1 MEWNL
6 SKMELGSFYCRR
18 VTSRLELLSQVITL
32 LPPSMNTSLPSSKA
46 NFKEF
51 STNNY
56 GDRNAT
62 YNNSTVNNVYNDSP
76 GPPRSGID
84 ILGDSISRTALHSSS
99 SPRTGVL
106 EGTRVGIIEELSRW
120 IEDSSKKHRSCWVH
134 GGAGVGKSAVAQTI
148 CEVSRRKS
156 QLAASFFFWR
166 NDAQRSTLDYL
177 FPTIAHQL
185 ATTPELE
192 KAGLTPFID
201 GAVRQST
208 NGLEEMNL
216 EGQFQTLIH
225 RPCAQIDAKR
235 WKTLP
240 RLVVID
246 GFDECMGGFGATS
259 PSRAQEALLSIIR
272 NATSADPPLP
282 LNFMIFSRPERTIL
296 DFFQNILPHRLV
308 DMRSFNSEADN
319 DVRKYLKKE
328 FANLSDSQP
337 DIMLAGPWPGERAV
351 EKLVGKADGHFI
363 YVVTVMK
370 YITVNN
376 PSLADLQE
384 RLDIVLHTEETT
396 THPDLSDLDQLY
408 HAILRRFGSGDLHKQ
423 RLVPVL
429 QLMITPH
436 PKELSADT
444 RRSRSHN
451 LIAALLKID
460 LAQCYAFLSQ
470 LRSVLHV
477 PQLGQTGDVSILHA
491 SFSDFL
497 GESQRSHEYHVEP
510 LSEISYLDY
519 FSCCLL
525 SILGRHIR
533 QYRGGERTDIADRS
547 LEMWSLN
554 PWSMVAGLLTS
565 SERNYTPS
573 EELITAITD
582 FDLYGYSNMIL
593 DQEYS
598 KEAFGRL
605 KSSDWSSLTSRIH
618 TPSRYGGLSVR
629 NSDIDRWYN
638 GKHWGFMANRQEFYT
653 HLFFMLINNVICLQ
667 GICNP
672 LKSPGEDSD
681 AHLRYDQL
689 NQFFEGD
696 WLVVLP
702 KSGRNRKIS
711 LSRLGCIALLAS
723 SSLPRGIPH
732 DMAELAR
739 LLSPTTKDHWGI
751 VSPLKILPHREIA
764 RASMEG
770 NGGKFEVCFVSSRQ
784 RLQLAEEVAQTIR
797 NEGALSTGTL
807 DNLIVKTLTGTSI
820 KTSQT
825 NYDAGEGHGKRAS
838 GLRIFRAFSRVFS

>member
-1 MEWNL
+1 
-6 SKMELGSFYCRR
+6 
-18 VTSRLELLSQVITL
+18 
-32 LPPSMNTSLPSSKA
+32 MNTNCPSTKT

-84 ILGDSISRTALHSSS
+84 LLGDSISPTALHTSS

-120 IEDSSKKHRSCWVH
+120 IEDPSRKHRACWVH

-148 CEVSRRKS
+148 CEVSCRKS

-166 NDAQRSTLDYL
+166 HDAQRSTLDHF

-192 KAGLTPFID
+192 SAGLTPFID
-201 GAVRQST
+201 SAVRQRT
-208 NGLEEMNL
+208 NGIGEMNL

-225 RPCAQIDAKR
+225 GPCAQIDAKK

-282 LNFMIFSRPERTIL
+282 LNYMIFSRPERTIL
-296 DFFQNILPHRLV
+296 EFFQNILPHRLV

-337 DIMLAGPWPGERAV
+337 EMLVAGPWPGERAV
-351 EKLVGKADGHFI
+351 ENLVGKADGHFI

-376 PSLADLQE
+376 PSLAELQE
-384 RLDIVLHTEETT
+384 RLYIVLHTEETT
-396 THPDLSDLDQLY
+396 SHPDLSDLDQLY
-408 HAILRRFGSGDLHKQ
+408 HAILRRFGVGDLHKQ
-423 RLVPVL
+423 RLLPVL

-436 PKELSADT
+436 PKELSTDT
-444 RRSRSHN
+444 RRSRSHD

-460 LAQCYAFLSQ
+460 LAQSYAFLSQ

-477 PQLGQTGDVSILHA
+477 PKLGQMEDVSILHA
-491 SFSDFL
+491 SFTDFL
-497 GESQRSHEYHVEP
+497 GESQRSHEYHVKP
-510 LSEISYLDY
+510 LSDISYLDH

-525 SILGRHIR
+525 AILGRNIC
-533 QYRGGERTDIADRS
+533 QYRGGARTDIADRS

-554 PWSMVAGLLTS
+554 PWSMVEGLLTS
-565 SERNYTPS
+565 SEIDYTPS
-573 EELITAITD
+573 EELISAVTD

-605 KSSDWSSLTSRIH
+605 KSSGWSSLTSRIH
-618 TPSRYGGLSVR
+618 TPNRYGDLRVR

-638 GKHWGFMANRQEFYT
+638 GKHWGFIANRQEFFT
-653 HLFFMLINNVICLQ
+653 HLFLMLINNVIWLQ
-667 GICNP
+667 SICNP
-672 LKSPGEDSD
+672 LKFPDEEIDTRSV
-681 AHLRYDQL
+681 HYDHL

-702 KSGRNRKIS
+702 KSGKNRKTS

-723 SSLPRGIPH
+723 TSLPRGIPH

-751 VSPLKILPHREIA
+751 VSTLKILSHREIG
-764 RASMEG
+764 RASTEG
-770 NGGKFEVCFVSSRQ
+770 SGGKLEVCFVSSRQ
-784 RLQLAEEVAQTIR
+784 RLQFAEEAAQTIR
-797 NEGALSTGTL
+797 IEGALSTGTL
-807 DNLIVKTLTGTSI
+807 DGLVVKILTGTTI
-820 KTSQT
+820 KASQT
-825 NYDAGEGHGKRAS
+825 SDAAAEDRSKRAS
-838 GLRIFRAFSRVFS
+838 GLRIFRTFSCIFS